1 MHSGFIS
8 KSLGLLIFLVMLV
21 SCAPSEA
28 ERMAQATVIAA
39 EIYATQTAAAPT
51 ASPTP
56 TTTPTKTPTPTTR
69 PTNTPTP
76 TATSTPSPGAIVLA
90 GTLNVREGPGTQY
103 PQQGTFSRNT
113 ELDIVGQFKD
123 CSWLKIRSRDQA
135 VTGWVAGGSQY
146 VDLRLDCDSLLPG
159 TFRPLTGVI
168 QPNKQGG
175 GYGELTVDNG
185 TANDSVIILTR
196 DGQSV
201 VSAYIRA
208 QENLTFKGIRDG
220 TYFLYFTSGSE
231 WNGEEF
237 TKSPSY
243 QRFEEAS
250 TFTTTA
256 TTYTTW
262 SVTLHAVVGGNASAE
277 PVNEA
282 VFPEIDE

>member
-1 MHSGFIS
+1 
-8 KSLGLLIFLVMLV
+8 
-21 SCAPSEA
+21 
-28 ERMAQATVIAA
+28 MAQATVIAA

-56 TTTPTKTPTPTTR
+56 TSTSTPTPTPTTSPTKTPTPTTR

-76 TATSTPSPGAIVLA
+76 TATSTPLPGAIVQS

-103 PQQGTFSRNT
+103 PSQGTFSQNT
-113 ELDIVGQFKD
+113 ELDVIGKFED
-123 CSWLKIRSRDQA
+123 CSWLKVRSRDQA
-135 VTGWVAGGSQY
+135 LTGWVVGGNQY
-146 VDLRLDCDSLLPG
+146 IDLRLACDSLPPG
-159 TFRPLTGVI
+159 TFRPPTGTI

-185 TANDSVIILTR
+185 TTNDSVVILTR
-196 DGQSV
+196 DGQSIV
-201 VSAYIRA
+201 AAYIRA
-208 QENLTFKGIRDG
+208 QDNFTLKGIRDG
-220 TYFLYFTSGSE
+220 TYYLYFTSGFE

-282 VFPEIDE
+282 VFPEIKE